1 MKKINNKIVLNFIQD
16 IATPHNNVLIAALK
30 NHENVELKLWYAKEN
45 NDKLYQW
52 DKNITHEHLD
62 AKIYGNHINWK
73 FLFYCIA
80 KREEKFLI
88 VGWMNINTKLL
99 HLLFFLF
106 RRPFNHW
113 TDLPDYQYKNQSVK
127 KSIKNKIS
135 NFILKN
141 SICKIFGVG
150 KITLDYFSIL
160 GFSKSNLVNLPIFVN
175 TEEDLENYKL
185 RRAQINSKYSTNNQT
200 FLIVAGSRLI
210 FDKGYDLLL
219 EAFRIIPLNKRIN
232 MKLVIVGSGVEKKAI
247 EKLIE
252 TYDLSENT
260 VIEPWLSIEDFKL
273 LIANGDVFI
282 HPARFDSFGGTT
294 LAMAMGKPVIGSYTA
309 GAAYDRIIDG
319 HNGYLY
325 DSKDVS
331 KLAEYIIL
339 LYDDNDLKIRLG
351 ENALMTA
358 KEWSP
363 LKGAD
368 ILAKNLI

>member
-1 MKKINNKIVLNFIQD
+1 LIQD

-52 DKNITHEHLD
+52 DKNITHEHLV
-62 AKIYGNHINWK
+62 AKIYGNQINWK
-73 FLFYCIA
+73 FLFYCLF
-80 KREEKFLI
+80 KRKEKFLI
-88 VGWMNINTKLL
+88 VGWMNINTKFL
-99 HLLFFLF
+99 HLLFFLL

-113 TDLPDYQYKNQSVK
+113 TDLPDYQYKNQTVV
-127 KSIKNKIS
+127 SILKNKIS
-135 NFILKN
+135 NFVLKK
-141 SICKIFGVG
+141 SKCKIFGVG
-150 KITLDYFSIL
+150 KITLDYFINL
-160 GFSKSNLVNLPIFVN
+160 GFPKSNLENLPIFVN
-175 TEEDLENYKL
+175 TDEDLENYKL
-185 RRAQINSKYSTNNQT
+185 RRTQINTKYSTNNQT

-210 FDKGYDLLL
+210 FDKGYDLLV
-219 EAFRIIPLNKRIN
+219 EAFSIIPLNKRIN
-232 MKLVIVGSGVEKKAI
+232 MKLVIVGSGDEKKAI
-247 EKLIE
+247 EKLIKS
-252 TYDLSENT
+252 YDLSENT

-273 LIANGDVFI
+273 LIANSDVFI

-294 LAMAMGKPVIGSYTA
+294 LGMAMGKPVIGSYTA
-309 GAAYDRIIDG
+309 GAAYDRIIG
-319 HNGYLY
+319 GYNGYLY

-351 ENALMTA
+351 KNALMTA

-368 ILAKNLI
+368 TLAKNLI